1 MAALK
6 PSLTA
11 LLEGL
16 IDYAGIFP
24 PAELDLDEAIRNYDR
39 YRFAEESWMLSRF
52 ICPAR
57 RLEELE
63 SAGMELFSKNAP
75 FVFSALGRGGET
87 ADAFVAGLA
96 RDLDAIRE
104 FREAHGRR
112 VVVDVL
118 EARLPDALVDGAP
131 EALRAFFGAVD
142 EAVRSDG
149 PPSMTVF
156 YEVPIGRAGGD
167 TVERV
172 AAALAAD
179 HRPIGFKLRTGGL
192 DAAAFPAPEQVARV
206 IQACR
211 RAGVPFKATA
221 GLHHPFRRYRE
232 SVQTRMHGFVN
243 VFGAAALAA
252 AHDLSDEAVAAIVAD
267 EDPAHF
273 VFEEDALRW
282 QDLSAPVDKIR
293 EVRRTLG
300 ISYGSCSFDEPR
312 EDLKGLGLLSPAPTE
327 DPSTRSD
334 DGDG

>member
-1 MAALK
+1 MSKMAALK

-11 LLEGL
+11 LLEGI

-24 PAELDLDEAIRNYDR
+24 PAELELDEAIRNYDR
-39 YRFAEESWMLSRF
+39 YRFADASWMLARF

-57 RLEELE
+57 RLEALE

-75 FVFSALGRGGET
+75 FAFSALGRGGES
-87 ADAFVAGLA
+87 AGAFLAGLA
-96 RDLDAIRE
+96 LDLEAIRA

-112 VVVDVL
+112 VVVDVM
-118 EARLPDALVDGAP
+118 EARLPDALVDGEP
-131 EALRAFFGAVD
+131 EALRAFFGQVD

-156 YEVPIGRAGGD
+156 YEVPLGAAWSGS
-167 TVERV
+167 VERV

-179 HRPIGFKLRTGGL
+179 HRAIGLKLRTGGL

-221 GLHHPFRRYRE
+221 GLHHPFRHYRE

-252 AHDLSDEAVAAIVAD
+252 AHDLSDEVVTAIVAD
-267 EDPAHF
+267 ENPAHF
-273 VFEEDALRW
+273 VFEEEALRW
-282 QDLSAPVDKIR
+282 QGLNAPVDKIR
-293 EVRRTLG
+293 EVRRTLA

-312 EDLKGLGLLSPAPTE
+312 EDLKGLGLLS
-327 DPSTRSD
+327 
-334 DGDG
+334 